1 MSYKRYLTATI
12 LSTGLVTLIGCT
24 SGSQSGNV
32 PAGTQSEAETA
43 AMSGNTAAQG
53 GTGSG
58 QQGGGSVNAQDRTFV
73 TTAASSGL
81 MEVETGRLASEKG
94 ASAEVKSFGQQMV
107 TDHTRANERLMT
119 LARNKGMTP
128 PAQMNAQ
135 HRQQT
140 QRLSGLS
147 GAEFDRAYITQMVQA
162 HQQDVALFEQQSR
175 NGGDPDLKAFA
186 TETLPTL
193 RQHLQMAQNMASGGG
208 MGSGNH

>member
-1 MSYKRYLTATI
+1 MPYKNSLTTAI
-12 LSTGLVTLIGCT
+12 LLTGFVTLVGCT
-24 SGSQSGNV
+24 TGSQSGNV

-53 GTGSG
+53 GTGS
-58 QQGGGSVNAQDRTFV
+58 VNAQDRTFV

-81 MEVETGRLASEKG
+81 MEVETGQLASQKG

-107 TDHTRANERLMT
+107 TDHSRANERLMT
-119 LARNKGMTP
+119 LARNKGMSP

-175 NGGDPDLKAFA
+175 NGGDPDLRAFA
-186 TETLPTL
+186 QETLPTL
-193 RQHLQMAQNMASGGG
+193 RQHLEMAQNMASGGS
-208 MGSGNH
+208 GSGSH